1 MFKSIRSN
9 IAFPIILIVIFTML
23 ALGGFYAY
31 YFNKFFYEMIR
42 QNLLANARFVSLTLT
57 EKPITPG
64 QELDT
69 RVKQWANILGEQ
81 ITIIDSQG
89 NIISDSLA
97 STTQPR
103 NFLDLP
109 EINQAQTND
118 YGIDHRRSSRSGLD
132 TLYIAIPIKNG
143 DILEGFVRVA
153 IPLDTFKA
161 KQIQLM
167 TSLGLVMLLGTI
179 VIALL
184 ILNVLQI
191 ATRPIDELTKS
202 IAKLS
207 ENGFKSDWKPKLV
220 DQERDDEV
228 SRFTSAFNYL
238 TEQLHT
244 QIQAL
249 ENERNKISAVLQEMT
264 DGVLIIDKEGTIQLV
279 NPAVKKMLNLGDVN
293 LIGKSIMQALDYPHF
308 IELWQRGR
316 DTKETQSALIEIQ
329 PKKLYIQCTTVPLD
343 QVSQGSVLMI
353 LQNLTRQRYLETVR
367 RDFISNISH
376 ELRTPLASLKALT
389 ETLQEGAL
397 EDPPAARKFL
407 IQIEN
412 EVDSL
417 SHMVSELLELS
428 RIESGQVPLR
438 LRPASPHEIL
448 EKVVERLGLQAERAG
463 IQVITECSPFIPD
476 VLADP
481 QRLEQVLGNLFH
493 NAIKFT
499 PRGGKITLSA
509 RSEGDKVLFSV
520 KDTGIGIPAEDI
532 PRIFERFYKTDRARA
547 SGGTG
552 LGLAIAK
559 HVVEAHGGIIWAES
573 IERQGSTFYF
583 LIPQAPNK

>member
-1 MFKSIRSN
+1 MFKSIRYT
-9 IAFPIILIVIFTML
+9 IAFPIILLILITL
-23 ALGGFYAY
+23 TALGGFYVY
-31 YFNKFFYEMIR
+31 YFNIFFYKMIR
-42 QNLLANARFVSLTLT
+42 QDLLAHAQFVSLAL
-57 EKPITPG
+57 EDKPIQPS
-64 QELDT
+64 LDLDQQLN
-69 RVKQWANILGEQ
+69 RWGSILGEH
-81 ITIIDSQG
+81 ISIVDKSG
-89 NIISDSLA
+89 LIISE
-97 STTQPR
+97 TQPLEKSAE
-103 NFLDLP
+103 NILENP
-109 EINQAQTND
+109 EIKMALSHD
-118 YGIDHRRSSRSGLD
+118 YGIDHRRDKQTNLD
-132 TLYIAIPIKNG
+132 TLYIALPLKKG
-143 DILEGFVRVA
+143 DQLLGFVRLA
-153 IPLDTFKA
+153 IPLNQFHKEQA
-161 KQIQLM
+161 QLL
-167 TSLGLVMLLGTI
+167 TILGIVTLLSI
-179 VIALL
+179 LLISLL
-184 ILNVLQI
+184 ILNISQI
-191 ATRPIDELTKS
+191 ATHPIEELTKS
-202 IAKLS
+202 IDMVS
-207 ENGFKSDWKPKLV
+207 RDGFTSDWKLKNIDAEQNNEVGRLV
-220 DQERDDEV
+220 A
-228 SRFTSAFNYL
+228 AFNYL
-238 TEQLHT
+238 TEQLQT
-244 QIQAL
+244 KIDAL

-264 DGVLIIDKEGTIQLV
+264 DGVLIIDKGGTIQLV
-279 NPAVKKMLNLGDVN
+279 NPAVKKMLNLGEVN

-316 DTKETQSALIEIQ
+316 DNKETQSSLIEIQ

-343 QVSQGSVLMI
+343 QVAEGSVLMI

-407 IQIEN
+407 IQIET

-438 LRPASPHEIL
+438 LRPAQPSEIL

-463 IQVITECSPFIPD
+463 IQVITECAPHTPE

-499 PRGGKITLSA
+499 PRGGKIILSV
-509 RSEGDKVLFSV
+509 RPERDKVLFSV
-520 KDTGIGIPAEDI
+520 KDSGVGIPAEDL

-559 HVVEAHGGIIWAES
+559 HVVEAHGGTIWAES
-573 IERQGSTFYF
+573 VEQQGSTFYF
-583 LIPQAPNK
+583 LIPKA